1 MSRLALRALAV
12 SLCAACAAV
21 ALAAGCATPDDGGGA
36 TPEDDAGA
44 DTGSDVAV
52 SEAAPPPQC
61 TKNDDCPS
69 RLCEIALGTCREA
82 SCKDGT
88 KNADETDIDCGG
100 PACEKCDVLKGC
112 GDASDCASGVC
123 ADTGKGKQCQP
134 ATCADGVKNGE
145 EADVDCGG
153 SCEKC
158 EDGKACKARGD
169 CASDVCKDGKCSTPV
184 CDDEAKNGSETDVD
198 CGGPDCPRCAD
209 LRACATADDCKSGV
223 CTGGVCQVPTC
234 EDEVK
239 NGDETDEDCGGP
251 TCSAC
256 GVGKGCLTGTD
267 CTSLGCNYANKC
279 AAGRS
284 CTQRYGGDTCGLGG
298 AGGVGAAQWEDCCM
312 KAPVT
317 PTSGPT
323 NGQTILL
330 DKYQVTAG
338 RMRVFLESINYNVR
352 AFVQQARAQGK
363 IPLIPDQ
370 SGNNAGRRL
379 LEADWDLYLPVSFGG
394 SAAATELE
402 DRDQGSA
409 VLERG
414 IYSSIR
420 NHLGGRIFKNNAQSS
435 TGCYVGSPGTHAFRF
450 PDGQQDG
457 ATPGE
462 DQNVYDTKSM
472 QCIDYLVAQA
482 FCIWDG
488 GRLHLGPEW
497 TAAWGAGTTAS
508 PWLPQGE
515 TRAPRRIGDNTYF
528 GCRFPTV
535 TDATFPAFCTAQSQF
550 PEDIPGRTIE
560 FANYRYSYEWPNLGA
575 TGDYIV
581 FISAPGRLR
590 GRGPN
595 GHADVIGDNYGL
607 TSDVLIAHNGSA
619 TTTYDQTPFTAS
631 HGWNAGGSWE
641 VHDYSKPANGLSRR
655 SMLLNKYG
663 KLGLRCAYP

>member
-1 MSRLALRALAV
+1 MTRLALGWL
-12 SLCAACAAV
+12 AV
-21 ALAAGCATPDDGGGA
+21 ALAASIALAGGCSTADVGDPL
-36 TPEDDAGA
+36 PEEDGA
-44 DTGSDVAV
+44 D
-52 SEAAPPPQC
+52 AAPPPVRC

-69 RLCEIALGTCREA
+69 KLCEVAVGTCREA
-82 SCKDGT
+82 SCSDGT
-88 KNADETDIDCGG
+88 MNGGESDIDCGG
-100 PACEKCDVLKGC
+100 LTCGKCDVLKRC
-112 GDASDCASGVC
+112 GAASDCASAVC
-123 ADTGKGKQCQP
+123 ADAGEGKRCQP
-134 ATCADGVKNGE
+134 ATCTDAVKNGE
-145 EADVDCGG
+145 ETDVDCGG
-153 SCEKC
+153 SCGQC
-158 EDGKACKARGD
+158 DDGKACEVRGD
-169 CASDVCKDGKCSTPV
+169 CASDVCKGGKCITPV

-209 LRACATADDCKSGV
+209 LLACATADDCKSGV

-234 EDEVK
+234 DDTVM
-239 NGDETDEDCGGP
+239 NGDETDVDCGGG
-251 TCSAC
+251 TCAAC
-256 GVGKGCLTGTD
+256 GVGKLCKVGAD
-267 CTSLGCNYANKC
+267 CASRGCNYANRC

-298 AGGVGAAQWEDCCM
+298 AGGVGAAAWEDCCV
-312 KAPVT
+312 KAPVS

-323 NGQTILL
+323 SGQTILL

-338 RMRVFLESINYNVR
+338 RIRVFLESINYNVR
-352 AFVQQARAQGK
+352 AFVQQARAEGK

-370 SGNNAGRRL
+370 AGNNAGRRL
-379 LEADWDLYLPVSFGG
+379 LEADWDMYLPVSFAG
-394 SAAATELE
+394 STAATELE

-409 VLERG
+409 VVERG

-420 NHLGGRIFKNNAQSS
+420 SHLGGRIFRNNAQGS

-457 ATPGE
+457 GNPAQ
-462 DQNVYDTKSM
+462 DQSVYDTKSM

-497 TAAWGAGTTAS
+497 TAAWGAGTVAS

-515 TRAPRRIGDNTYF
+515 SRAPRRIGDGTYF

-535 TDATFPAFCTAQSQF
+535 TDATFPGFCTAQSQF

-560 FANYRYSYEWPNLGA
+560 FANYRYSYEWPNLGT

-581 FISAPGRLR
+581 FISAPGRVR

-595 GHADVIGDNYGL
+595 GHADIVGDNYGL
-607 TSDVLIAHNGSA
+607 TSDVLIGHDGGGAVA
-619 TTTYDQTPFTAS
+619 YAQTPFTAS

-641 VHDYSKPANGLSRR
+641 VHDFSKPANGLSRR

-663 KLGLRCAYP
+663 KLGLRCAYPP